1 MTGTVQ
7 RPDQRAVRR
16 RTPRS
21 VLAPVVAGL
30 VVVGLALS
38 AGCAGPGAAGPAG
51 TSTRASTVPLEQVQP
66 VDDPKGW
73 QGPSTAVLADR
84 TVEPVVADPEQTL
97 PATVVSHDRA
107 GALEVEVTDTDRV
120 LALDISGTLA
130 ATVWGLGL
138 GDRLVGRDVSTTFPG
153 TEDLPVVTSDG
164 HSLNAESVLRSRP
177 TLVVTDGSIGPRD
190 VVEQLRD
197 AGVTVVFVENQAS
210 FDGAQDLARDVAAA
224 LGVPAA
230 GERLAERIAAQL
242 DDVRAQVDRLAP
254 AAAED
259 RLSMVFLYLRGSA
272 GVYYLLGEDSGAG
285 DLVRGLGGVDVASE
299 LGWKDMQPLTD
310 EAVLAADPDL
320 VIVMSHGLESVGG
333 VDALLA
339 DKTTL
344 ALTAAG
350 RNRRFVDM
358 ADGDVLSFGPRS
370 AGVLDAL
377 ARAVYAPRGPA

>member
-1 MTGTVQ
+1 VV
-7 RPDQRAVRR
+7 A
-16 RTPRS
+16 
-21 VLAPVVAGL
+21 VLAVA
-30 VVVGLALS
+30 GLALS
-38 AGCAGPGAAGPAG
+38 AGCAGPGVADSDGAAGAAG
-51 TSTRASTVPLEQVQP
+51 TIPLEQVRA

-73 QGPSTAVLADR
+73 EGPSTAVLADR
-84 TVEPVVADPEQTL
+84 SVEPVVEDPEQTL

-107 GALEVEVTDTDRV
+107 GEREVEVTDTDRV

-164 HSLNAESVLRSRP
+164 HSLNAEAVLRSRP

-254 AAAED
+254 AAVED

-285 DLVRGLGGVDVASE
+285 DLVRGLGGVDVAAE

>member
-1 MTGTVQ
+1 MTGPAQ
-7 RPDQRAVRR
+7 GLGPRPAGR
-16 RTPRS
+16 RTRRP
-21 VLAPVVAGL
+21 VLTLVVAGF
-30 VVVGLALS
+30 VVVGLVLS
-38 AGCAGPGAAGPAG
+38 AGCAGPGAADGATDADG
-51 TSTRASTVPLEQVQP
+51 ADTVPLEQVQA

-73 QGPSTAVLADR
+73 EGPSTAVLADR
-84 TVEPVVADPEQTL
+84 SVDPVVEDPAPNL
-97 PATVVSHDRA
+97 PVTVVSHDRA
-107 GALEVEVTDTDRV
+107 GEREVEVTDTDRV

-164 HSLNAESVLRSRP
+164 HSLNAEAVLRSRP

-210 FDGAQDLARDVAAA
+210 FDGAQDLARDVAAV
-224 LGVPAA
+224 LGVPDA

-272 GVYYLLGEDSGAG
+272 GVYYLLGEESGAG
-285 DLVRGLGGVDVASE
+285 DLVRGLGGVDVAAE

-344 ALTAAG
+344 ALTSAG

>member
-1 MTGTVQ
+1 MTTTVRGRGSRAAARQ
-7 RPDQRAVRR
+7 ARRP
-16 RTPRS
+16 
-21 VLAPVVAGL
+21 VLAPVVTVL
-30 VVVGLALS
+30 VVAALALS
-38 AGCAGPGAAGPAG
+38 AGCAGPGAAESGSAAG
-51 TSTRASTVPLEQVQP
+51 EVSTIPLEQVRA

-73 QGPSTAVLADR
+73 EGPSTAVLADR
-84 TVEPVVADPEQTL
+84 SVEPVVEDPEQTL

-107 GALEVEVTDTDRV
+107 GEREVEVTDTDRV

-153 TEDLPVVTSDG
+153 AEDLPVVTSDG
-164 HSLNAESVLRSRP
+164 HSLNAEAVLRARP

-197 AGVTVVFVENQAS
+197 AGVTVVFVENQPS
-210 FDGAQDLARDVAAA
+210 FDGAQDLALDVAAV
-224 LGVPAA
+224 LGVPDA
-230 GERLAERIAAQL
+230 GERLAERMAAQL
-242 DDVRAQVDRLAP
+242 DDVRAQVERLAP
-254 AAAED
+254 DAEQD

-285 DLVRGLGGVDVASE
+285 DLVRGLGGVDVAAE

-320 VIVMSHGLESVGG
+320 VIVMSNGLESVGG

>member
-1 MTGTVQ
+1 MTATVRGRGARTAARQ
-7 RPDQRAVRR
+7 APRTIRALVA
-16 RTPRS
+16 
-21 VLAPVVAGL
+21 VLAVA
-30 VVVGLALS
+30 GLALS
-38 AGCAGPGAAGPAG
+38 AGCAGPGSADSEGAAGA
-51 TSTRASTVPLEQVQP
+51 ASMVPLAQVEP

-84 TVEPVVADPEQTL
+84 TVEPVVEDPEQTL

-107 GALEVEVTDTDRV
+107 GRLEVEVTDTDRV

-164 HSLNAESVLRSRP
+164 HSLNAEAVLRSRP

-285 DLVRGLGGVDVASE
+285 DLVRGLGGVDVAAE

-339 DKTTL
+339 DKMTL

>member
-1 MTGTVQ
+1 M
-7 RPDQRAVRR
+7 
-16 RTPRS
+16 
-21 VLAPVVAGL
+21 VAGL

-38 AGCAGPGAAGPAG
+38 AGCAGPGAADPAG

-153 TEDLPVVTSDG
+153 AEDLPVVTSDG
-164 HSLNAESVLRSRP
+164 HSVNAEAVLRARP

-197 AGVTVVFVENQAS
+197 AGVTVVFVRNQPS
-210 FDGAQDLARDVAAA
+210 LDGAQDLARDVAAV
-224 LGVPAA
+224 LGVPEA
-230 GERLAERIAAQL
+230 GERLAERTAGQL

-254 AAAED
+254 DAESD

-285 DLVRGLGGVDVASE
+285 DLVRGLGGVDVAAE

-320 VIVMSHGLESVGG
+320 VIVMSSGLESVGG

-339 DKTTL
+339 DKATL